1 MVTTASPGKCLVYSY
16 VQERSGLYT
25 QEYRKRG
32 SAHRRCYGA
41 IFASSYSA
49 QTFYSRGVRDL
60 EVITHARWHLGGFYC
75 APRVILQH
83 GVVVWLQK
91 QQYFLCSSDSIL

>member
-25 QEYRKRG
+25 QEYG

-49 QTFYSRGVRDL
+49 QTSLSGSTRFRSN
-60 EVITHARWHLGGFYC
+60 HAC
-75 APRVILQH
+75 ALAFRRL
-83 GVVVWLQK
+83 LLRAAC
-91 QQYFLCSSDSIL
+91 YFAARSCCLVTKAVFSL